1 MLVFNIIISYI
12 VMFLKITFGYFIM
25 RMIHLEVLR
34 LMGYDI
40 NGNKKN
46 NNEKQNNK
54 LQ

>member
-34 LMGYDI
+34 LLGYDI